1 VTKMQQGSPRR
12 TSKFVPVT
20 LEAVRYTARRIGHN
34 SERSRNGLRKM
45 RRFAIALAVVIG
57 LIACQRRC
65 FADAPCPWLNA
76 ATASGV
82 LGGEVQSSTVALTPE
97 GDGTCRFVFKQASST
112 FTLSIDVHTMPL
124 PTKTFATYLAQCNGT
139 TLPLTAIGNEAV
151 QCISRSS
158 TSGEEQVIG
167 RVRDRA
173 FVLTINAN
181 LAKQSPAKTGLSP
194 ETRNVAEQVAGSL
207 F

>member
-1 VTKMQQGSPRR
+1 M
-12 TSKFVPVT
+12 
-20 LEAVRYTARRIGHN
+20 
-34 SERSRNGLRKM
+34 RS
-45 RRFAIALAVVIG
+45 FALAFAVIVG
-57 LIACQRRC
+57 LIACQKRC

-76 ATASGV
+76 ATAGGV
-82 LGGEVQSSTVALTPE
+82 LGGEVQSSTVAVTPE
-97 GDGTCRFVFKQASST
+97 GDGTCRFVLKQASST

-139 TLPLTAIGNEAV
+139 TLTLTAIGNEAV
-151 QCISRSS
+151 QCISRSFS
-158 TSGEEQVIG
+158 SGEEQVIG

-181 LAKQSPAKTGLSP
+181 LAKQSPAKTGLIP
-194 ETRNVAEQVAGSL
+194 EKRNVAEQVARSL